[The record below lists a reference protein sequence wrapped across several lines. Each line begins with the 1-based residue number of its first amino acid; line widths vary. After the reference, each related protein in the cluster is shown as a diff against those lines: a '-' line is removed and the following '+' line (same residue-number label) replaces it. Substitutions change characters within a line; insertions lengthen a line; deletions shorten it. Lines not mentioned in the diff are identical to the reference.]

1 MGSIIVEIL
10 FVVLAI
16 GGIVAVYYL
25 SWFWRIFIIPIVI
38 LLLWDVVSSFMKK
51 D

>member
-1 MGSIIVEIL
+1 MQIIIKLL
-10 FVVLAI
+10 FVLIATA
-16 GGIVAVYYL
+16 GIVAVYYL

-38 LLLWDVVSSFMKK
+38 LLLWDVVSSLVKKK